1 MFKRIKTILANKQ
14 KEKGGQPDDIMEVPR
29 LLEALINRA
38 ALQIVENYKDKLMS
52 EPATYI
58 VQAVWGAI
66 EKGEIDKN
74 QKEIYST
81 IAPVVREI
89 NSSLKTKNLL
99 ASQKFTIEYL
109 IKGLIISK
117 VNFMMEVLK
126 NRPND
131 KLSVGN
137 QEGSQSLEH
146 LEPLGNA

>member
-1 MFKRIKTILANKQ
+1 MFNRIKTILGKKQ
-14 KEKGGQPDDIMEVPR
+14 KEKSSRTDDVMEVPR

-38 ALQIVENYKDKLMS
+38 ALQIVENCKDKLMT

-58 VQAVWGAI
+58 VPAVWGAI

-74 QKEIYST
+74 QKEIYNT

-89 NSSLKTKNLL
+89 NNSLQTENLST
-99 ASQKFTIEYL
+99 SQKFTLEYL

-126 NRPND
+126 NRMNNNPD
-131 KLSVGN
+131 VGN
-137 QEGSQSLEH
+137 RSGSQSLEH